1 MVSIFV
7 SDAATFNN
15 VQINPMDQSVRFSVA
30 NQNVMLL
37 TESSPPNR
45 DTERLCQFG
54 EYDL

>member
-1 MVSIFV
+1 MVSIFI